1 MNWAVIAIQRLRDY
15 ENRKQSLANIPMQ
28 IKTLEMQCEALRS
41 ATTDG
46 TPVRGGTNMREDML
60 VSNIAKREE
69 LKNNY
74 RIAKREVELTEKGL
88 SALTDDER
96 KILELF
102 YINRPRDYIERL
114 CEELCVERSRVYTL
128 KDNALHKFTVV
139 VYGVVEI

>member
-15 ENRKQSLANIPMQ
+15 ENRKQAIANIPAQ

-41 ATTDG
+41 ANTDG
-46 TPVRGGTNMREDML
+46 TPVHGGTNKREDML
-60 VSNIAKREE
+60 VNNITKREE

-88 SALTDDER
+88 AALSEEDR

-102 YINRPRDYIERL
+102 YINRPTDYIERL

-128 KDNALHKFTVV
+128 KDRALHNFTVV
-139 VYGVVEI
+139 VYGIIEI